1 MARVEEG
8 LQLLLLNRCLV
19 FLIFLFFALDYIP
32 LMYILIFEG
41 HLLKII
47 TIP

>member
-19 FLIFLFFALDYIP
+19 LFYFFFALDYTP